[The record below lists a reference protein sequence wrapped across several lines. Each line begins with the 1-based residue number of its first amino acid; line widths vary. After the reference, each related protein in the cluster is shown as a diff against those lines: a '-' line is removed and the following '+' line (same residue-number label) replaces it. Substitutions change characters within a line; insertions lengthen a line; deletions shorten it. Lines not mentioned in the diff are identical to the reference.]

1 MNSKRDGSRSV
12 TRSTPTRYR
21 RRSQTCPRTSDRRI
35 FRRPT
40 RIDRDAIRQI
50 RLHESVG
57 HLTSDEADKRVEI
70 IYTCRTRGSIAAV
83 LAGLPDVGQRE
94 VPRRITQRDRDEAL
108 KQIDEALLDGRITSD
123 EHAVASAQ
131 VNQARTRQELKA
143 AFGGLTN
150 PTVAAARRKAV
161 DAGRTAAE
169 VSGRAVGEGG
179 RRVSMAL
186 ARFIVAVVVA
196 IAGIVALILGTLPG
210 RRHPSGCFRCDLGKF
225 RRRVV
230 RIAATLTLSSPE
242 IPVLGDRLQLKG
254 HFASKC
260 RVDLRQLMQ
269 QSHLRDVLPA
279 RRR

>member
-1 MNSKRDGSRSV
+1 MWRGLRKAPVRVSD
-12 TRSTPTRYR
+12 
-21 RRSQTCPRTSDRRI
+21 SDRAKALAQVDAMAARGLI
-35 FRRPT
+35 RDEDELKARRQQISNAQYADEIQAALADLPKNLGQT
-40 RIDRDAIRQI
+40 DLPASDADRQDAIRQI

-169 VSGRAVGEGG
+169 VSGRNAMGF
-179 RRVSMAL
+179 RHLSVS
-186 ARFIVAVVVA
+186 ARF
-196 IAGIVALILGTLPG
+196 
-210 RRHPSGCFRCDLGKF
+210 
-225 RRRVV
+225 
-230 RIAATLTLSSPE
+230 
-242 IPVLGDRLQLKG
+242 
-254 HFASKC
+254 
-260 RVDLRQLMQ
+260 
-269 QSHLRDVLPA
+269 
-279 RRR
+279 